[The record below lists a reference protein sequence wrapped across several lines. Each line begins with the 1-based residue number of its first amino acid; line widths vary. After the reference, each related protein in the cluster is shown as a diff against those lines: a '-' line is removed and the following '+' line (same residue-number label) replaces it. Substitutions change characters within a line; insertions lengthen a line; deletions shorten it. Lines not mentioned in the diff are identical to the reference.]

1 MWDCPEL
8 MTSLPQ
14 EMPSLKTLQM
24 LEIRDCSAEHAHH
37 VRPTLHD
44 VVQHFDHVLHHPSS
58 ATVKEHIPAIAYAWW
73 QKQRGMMEAMVIKI

>member
-24 LEIRDCSAEHAHH
+24 LEIKDYG
-37 VRPTLHD
+37 L
-44 VVQHFDHVLHHPSS
+44 HFDHVLHHPSS
-58 ATVKEHIPAIAYAWW
+58 AAIKEHVPKNRLCMVAR
-73 QKQRGMMEAMVIKI
+73 QRGMMEATVIKI

>member
-24 LEIRDCSAEHAHH
+24 LEIRDCSA
-37 VRPTLHD
+37 LHD
-44 VVQHFDHVLHHPSS
+44 VVQHFDHVLHHLSS
-58 ATVKEHIPAIAYAWW
+58 TAVKEHVPATAYAWW
-73 QKQRGMMEAMVIKI
+73 QEQRGMMEATVIKI